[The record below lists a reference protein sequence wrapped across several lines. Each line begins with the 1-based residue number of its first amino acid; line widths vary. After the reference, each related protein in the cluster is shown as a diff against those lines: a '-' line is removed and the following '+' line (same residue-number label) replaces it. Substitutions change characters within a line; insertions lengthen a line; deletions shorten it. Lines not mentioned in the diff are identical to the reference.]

1 MKDLY
6 HRQWASFGSV
16 CVCGFVPLTRSTCL
30 STYVGQRRPMKSVAS
45 RRYPTHGQ
53 SITSCMYKD
62 SVKAVVLYDLLQSKQ
77 SVHCCT
83 LPHLGLPDG
92 THRLASALSRIFYYI
107 CKKNYLYVS
116 LSCYILQFCVTLGCY
131 FVCGIIDSMHTFK
144 PSSLFLCV
152 RQL

>member
-30 STYVGQRRPMKSVAS
+30 STYVGLWKVWPADVIQRMANPLLHACIKTRLRLLYCTIYCSLNKAYTAALYHTWDCQMAHIDLHLHCQESFIKFVKKKMLCVLFML
-45 RRYPTHGQ
+45 H
-53 SITSCMYKD
+53 ITILCHFG
-62 SVKAVVLYDLLQSKQ
+62 LL
-77 SVHCCT
+77 
-83 LPHLGLPDG
+83 LW
-92 THRLASALSRIFYYI
+92 
-107 CKKNYLYVS
+107 
-116 LSCYILQFCVTLGCY
+116 
-131 FVCGIIDSMHTFK
+131 CGIIDSMHTFK